1 MKIKI
6 KNRRL
11 KDISVLPSFP
21 YKKPMY
27 PNPVLGLAQKVLS
40 FAVIKK
46 NNVKFNEIGM
56 EKLGKK
62 EPCLILMNHSSF
74 TDLKLAS
81 YYFFPR
87 PLSIVCTMDAL
98 VGKELLMRLLGC
110 IPTKKFVSDLQ
121 LMSDMRYALRKLKSS
136 VLLYPEAGYSFDGR
150 ATVIPDTMGK
160 LLKFL
165 KVPVVFVMA
174 HGAFARD
181 PLYNG
186 LQLRKVDINVD
197 VKLLYTAEDIKEKS
211 AEELSAGVTEAF
223 SFDNFKWQQDNKI
236 KVDESFRADGLNRV
250 LYKCPACMAEGAN
263 VGKGTHLTCTACGK
277 EYELTEYGKMQ
288 ATNGETE
295 FEHIPD
301 WFEWQRSEV
310 LKEIKEGRYGFEKD
324 VDIYVLTD
332 FKALYK
338 IGDGVLSHG
347 ENGFSLKGCDGEL
360 DIHRTPDTSYSLN
373 ADFFWYEIGDTIC
386 VENEGK
392 LYYCFPKGEGDIVTK
407 TRLAAEELY
416 KLWKETKEAAKEKQI
431 SAADDKKI

>member
-6 KNRRL
+6 KNRSCEE
-11 KDISVLPSFP
+11 ISALPAFP

-27 PNPVLGLAQKVLS
+27 PNPVLGLVQKVLS

-81 YYFFPR
+81 FYFFPR

-98 VGKELLMRLLGC
+98 VGKSLLMRLLGC

-186 LQLRKVDINVD
+186 LQLRKVDITMD

-223 SFDNFKWQQDNKI
+223 SFDNFKWQQENEVKI
-236 KVDESFRADGLNRV
+236 DEDFRADGLNRV
-250 LYKCPACMAEGAN
+250 LYKCPACNAEGAN
-263 VGKGTHLTCTACGK
+263 VGKGTRLKCTACGK
-277 EYELTEYGKMQ
+277 EYELTEYGKMR
-288 ATNGETE
+288 AVNGETE

-301 WFEWQRSEV
+301 WFDWQRKEV
-310 LKEIKEGRYGFEKD
+310 LDEIKEGRYGFEKE

-332 FKALYK
+332 FKALYR
-338 IGDGVLSHG
+338 IGDGVLAHG
-347 ENGFSLKGCDGEL
+347 ENGFTLKGCGGKL

-386 VENEGK
+386 IENEGK
-392 LYYCFPKGEGDIVTK
+392 LYYCFPKGEADIVTK

-416 KLWKETKEAAKEKQI
+416 KLWKKTKE
-431 SAADDKKI
+431 SARGRRASVDQ